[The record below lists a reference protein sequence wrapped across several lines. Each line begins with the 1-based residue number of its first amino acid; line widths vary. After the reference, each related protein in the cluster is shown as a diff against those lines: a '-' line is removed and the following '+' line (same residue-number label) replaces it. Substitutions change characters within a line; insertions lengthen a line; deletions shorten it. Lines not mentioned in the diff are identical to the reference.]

1 MSLILYPKN
10 ETAFSGNGLGILSDV
25 IDDEVYEELN
35 GQFELTMKYPVDGL
49 HFSELA
55 TDTYITA
62 KPNPVA
68 DPQPFRIYRI
78 TKPFNGV
85 VTVYARHAAYKN
97 KKIVVSPFTASSA
110 PAALLALKSNAVN
123 DCPFE
128 FWTDKTTAG
137 TMTVAVPTDIWTLLG
152 GSQGSILDT
161 YGGEYE
167 FDKWSVK
174 LWNRR
179 GEDRGVSIRY
189 GKNLTDLQQDE
200 NIANCFTGV
209 YPYWA
214 DAEGNLV
221 TLPEKYINGAGTFE
235 EENIMPLNLSD
246 SFETAPTEDQLRS
259 AAEAYIVN
267 NDIGTPTVSWTVEF
281 VQLEQTEEYKGTA
294 LLERVLLGD
303 TVSVIFPKLNVNAA
317 ARAVAIR
324 YKPSLGRYK
333 SVTLGKVRANLAAT
347 VAGQSKEISGKVS
360 ASTMQKAMTSATSWL
375 TNGKGYKVERRDAA
389 GNTVDTLY
397 MDTPDITTAVNV
409 LRIGQSGI
417 GFSKTGVNGPYVSAW
432 TIDGQFNADFIKG
445 LELYGVTIKAGVIES
460 ADGKL
465 LLDLTNNTLAIQTSN
480 NIYTDY
486 SGYLVLSAEGL
497 WATNGGTSRKNSV
510 FEIVFYA
517 EGGIIRP
524 GETGKYIIITAL
536 GKGAVSIGSDGD
548 TVSINGT
555 VEIGAESDKVTI
567 GSYAT
572 NTETEIGIFGK
583 RIDIGTGLNASNVY
597 IGDSGDLVSI
607 GGEWIFIDG
616 KKVEWV
622 YSSELG
628 TYVLTAKS

>member
-10 ETAFSGNGLGILSDV
+10 ETEFSGNGLGILSDV

-35 GQFELTMKYPVDGL
+35 GQFELTIKYPVGGL
-49 HFSELA
+49 HFSELV
-55 TDTYITA
+55 TDSYITA
-62 KPNPVA
+62 KPNPVT

-78 TKPFNGV
+78 TKPFNGI

-97 KKIVVSPFTASSA
+97 KKIVVSPFSASSA
-110 PAALLALKSNAVN
+110 PEALLSLKTNAVN

-152 GSQGSILDT
+152 NSQGSILDT

-179 GEDRGVSIRY
+179 GADRGVSIRY

-200 NIANCFTGV
+200 NITNCFTGV

-221 TLPEKYINGAGTFE
+221 TLPEKYINGPGSFD
-235 EENIMPLNLSD
+235 EENIKPLDLSE

-259 AAEAYIVN
+259 AAEAYIEN
-267 NDIGTPTVSWTVEF
+267 NDIGTPTISWTVEF

-303 TVSVIFPKLNVNAA
+303 TVNVIFPNLNVNAS

-333 SVTLGKVRANLAAT
+333 SITLGKVRANLAAT
-347 VAGQSKEISGKVS
+347 VAGQNKEIAEKVS
-360 ASTMQKAMTSATSWL
+360 TSTMQKTVTLATSWL
-375 TNGKGYKVERRDAA
+375 TNGKGYKVERRDAS

-397 MDTPDITTAVNV
+397 MDTPDINTAVNV

-432 TIDGQFNADFIKG
+432 TIDGKFNADFIAG
-445 LELYGVTIKAGVIES
+445 LELYGVTIKAGSIVSEDGSLLIDLANSELSIKTCNPNYDDFYGYLNIS
-460 ADGKL
+460 AWGISATSGENNRNNTVWEVTFADDGVYISNGVKGKFI
-465 LLDLTNNTLAIQTSN
+465 LLDACQTLKLNADNS
-480 NIYTDY
+480 
-486 SGYLVLSAEGL
+486 E
-497 WATNGGTSRKNSV
+497 ATVIINGGTIN
-510 FEIVFYA
+510 
-517 EGGIIRP
+517 
-524 GETGKYIIITAL
+524 
-536 GKGAVSIGSDGD
+536 IGSKS
-548 TVSINGT
+548 T
-555 VEIGAESDKVTI
+555 
-567 GSYAT
+567 
-572 NTETEIGIFGK
+572 
-583 RIDIGTGLNASNVY
+583 DIY
-597 IGDSGDLVSI
+597 IGGRKAEWLYYTDLGARFLIS
-607 GGEWIFIDG
+607 D
-616 KKVEWV
+616 
-622 YSSELG
+622 
-628 TYVLTAKS
+628 